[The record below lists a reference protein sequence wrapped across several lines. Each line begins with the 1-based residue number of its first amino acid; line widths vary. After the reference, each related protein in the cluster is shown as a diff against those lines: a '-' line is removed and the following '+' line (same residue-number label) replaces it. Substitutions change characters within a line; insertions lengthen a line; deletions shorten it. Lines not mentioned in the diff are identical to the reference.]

1 MKQTET
7 LKALWSRWKYAAL
20 IAAAGAALLLLP
32 AGGGRTDAAPA
43 AETEERV
50 QDTVREMETR
60 MEAILKTIDGTGELH
75 LMLAADT
82 GTARQLAQDTE
93 LSYSGAVSAPDDY
106 LRREETVLTGSGSGE
121 GPVVTQTRCP
131 TWRGALV
138 VCQGGGDAQVRFAV
152 TAAVSAL
159 TGLGAD
165 RITVAKCQ

>member
-1 MKQTET
+1 MKRIEA
-7 LKALWSRWKYAAL
+7 LSALWGRWKYAAL

-32 AGGGRTDAAPA
+32 GGGEAAASDAP
-43 AETEERV
+43 TESLE
-50 QDTVREMETR
+50 QTAREMEER
-60 MEAILKTIDGTGELH
+60 MEAILRTIDGVGELH

-82 GTARQLAQDTE
+82 GAEQHLARDTVT
-93 LSYSGAVSAPDDY
+93 SYSGSVSSPEEY
-106 LRREETVLTGSGSGE
+106 QHEEETVLTGGSSG

-138 VCQGGGDAQVRFAV
+138 VCQGGENAQVRLAV

>member
-43 AETEERV
+43 AEMEERV
-50 QDTVREMETR
+50 
-60 MEAILKTIDGTGELH
+60 
-75 LMLAADT
+75 
-82 GTARQLAQDTE
+82 QDTE

>member
-1 MKQTET
+1 MKQIET
-7 LKALWSRWKYAAL
+7 LKALWSRWKYAVL

-32 AGGGRTDAAPA
+32 AGGRTDAAPG

-50 QDTVREMETR
+50 QDTVREMEAR
-60 MEAILKTIDGTGELH
+60 METILKTIDGTGELH

-106 LRREETVLTGSGSGE
+106 LRREETVLIGSGSGE

-138 VCQGGGDAQVRFAV
+138 VCQGGDRAEVRLAV
-152 TAAVSAL
+152 TEAVSAL
-159 TGLGAD
+159 TGLSSD
-165 RITVAKCQ
+165 RVTVAKCP